1 MEDMQTQLN
10 PLFPTPTGYWRIDG
24 PLWMVTIPCLVN
36 AILQWLGGS
45 VNEDSVE

>member
-10 PLFPTPTGYWRIDG
+10 PFFPTPTGYWRIDG